1 MKRMPILIMAAL
13 ASGPLAALAQPPSVQ
28 PPSVQSPSTQSS
40 PILFVEPR
48 DGATVRS
55 PFVVRLDV
63 VGKEVTKAGADV
75 PNAGHHVLIV
85 NGAPFA
91 KGQAIPA
98 DAMHLHWKNGQVEDK
113 VRLPAGTYRLT
124 AQFANGERQSY
135 GPELSR
141 TITVIVK

>member
-1 MKRMPILIMAAL
+1 MKRILMAAML
-13 ASGPLAALAQPPSVQ
+13 ACGPLAAMAQSL
-28 PPSVQSPSTQSS
+28 S
-40 PILFVEPR
+40 FVEPK

-55 PFVVRLDV
+55 PFVVRLDI
-63 VGKEVTKAGADV
+63 VGKEVAKAGADV
-75 PNAGHHVLIV
+75 PNSGHHVLIV
-85 NGAPFA
+85 DGGPVP
-91 KGQAIPA
+91 KGQAVPA
-98 DAMHLHWKNGQVEDK
+98 DAMHIHWKDGQSEDK